1 MENLN
6 LAPSKF
12 TPDVK
17 FNAETGILELQGSS
31 YPDNSIEFYQPLYD
45 WIDTF
50 IAEENKPLTFNFKI
64 TYFNTSS
71 SKCLLKLLEILEK
84 YHNNKGTVEVNWF
97 YKEDD
102 DDIYESGEELFQD
115 LTLTYNL
122 KQY

>member
-17 FNAETGILELQGSS
+17 FNSETGILELQGSS

-45 WIDTF
+45 WIELF
-50 IAEENKPLTFNFKI
+50 INDINKPITFNFKI

-71 SKCLLKLLEILEK
+71 SKCLLKLLEILEN
-84 YHNNKGTVEVNWF
+84 YHNKDGKVEVNWF

-102 DDIYESGEELFQD
+102 DDIYESGQELFQD